1 MDVDATKRGGVCT
14 TICYQCGKTGHLCK
28 DCPWGF
34 DVHFMTEDEREGWV
48 QQLLASA
55 DVKEVEEPNEKA
67 EEKVETEEG
76 FVPNS
81 E

>member
-1 MDVDATKRGGVCT
+1 
-14 TICYQCGKTGHLCK
+14 
-28 DCPWGF
+28 
-34 DVHFMTEDEREGWV
+34 MTEDEREGWV

-67 EEKVETEEG
+67 EEKVETEES